1 MSSIFNQINYPYT
14 TKFTQVKD
22 YQIAY
27 IDEGDSENILLFI
40 HGLGSYLKAWNRN
53 IPELKKYFRCI
64 AIDLPGYGKSD
75 KKVHSGEVN
84 FYTEILNLFIQKLN
98 LKKVTL
104 CGHSMGGQI
113 SLSFAI
119 NFPDKIEKL
128 ILAAPAGFES
138 FTKEDIILF
147 KKLISPEIIYK
158 TTDDQIR
165 FNYKINFYKIPIEAE
180 EMILDRIA
188 IKDDPEFFNHC
199 TVVSNSLFGLLNSPV
214 FDQLNEIKAPTLILF
229 GLEDLL
235 IPNKSIHDS
244 TTKEIA
250 TIGAT
255 KIRDSKLYLLDSCG
269 HFIQFEKPVEFNNA
283 IISFMNEG

>member
-1 MSSIFNQINYPYT
+1 MTNIFNQIKYPYT

-27 IDEGDSENILLFI
+27 IDEGDSENVLLFI

-75 KKVHSGEVN
+75 KKIHSGEVN

-113 SLSFAI
+113 SLSFVI

-138 FTKEDIILF
+138 FTEEDIILF

-158 TTDDQIR
+158 TTDAQIR
-165 FNYKINFYKIPIEAE
+165 FNYKINFYKMPIEAE

-188 IKDDPEFFNHC
+188 IKDDPEFFDHC

-214 FDQLNEIKAPTLILF
+214 FDQLNEIKSPTLILF

-235 IPNKSIHDS
+235 IPNKSIHAS

-255 KIRDSKLYLLDSCG
+255 KIRDSKLILLENCG
-269 HFIQFEKPVEFNNA
+269 HFIQFEKSVEFNNA
-283 IISFMNEG
+283 IISFMNEK